1 MTLFY
6 SLLTPADTLSHS
18 ESSLITAADKKKK
31 KKSRYMQA
39 FNEPSRS
46 KFKYTTDLHLL
57 LHQDTNFKY
66 TQWVPCSSVQCMI
79 HLFTVSLRA
88 CPNWTNDKEKKEP
101 NPHVRKNKVQLS
113 ETLQHWETRCN
124 RQRRNNYDQC
134 SLQLHIA
141 IMDKKKLKKRSLTI
155 VIISVCKTELN
166 KSNIDNKER
175 NSKVKCKFL
184 WKLE

>member
-1 MTLFY
+1 
-6 SLLTPADTLSHS
+6 
-18 ESSLITAADKKKK
+18 
-31 KKSRYMQA
+31 MQA

-101 NPHVRKNKVQLS
+101 NPHVRKKTKYSYQR
-113 ETLQHWETRCN
+113 LQHWETRCN

-155 VIISVCKTELN
+155 VIISMCKTELN

>member
-1 MTLFY
+1 
-6 SLLTPADTLSHS
+6 
-18 ESSLITAADKKKK
+18 
-31 KKSRYMQA
+31 MQA

-101 NPHVRKNKVQLS
+101 NPHVRKKQSTVIRDTA
-113 ETLQHWETRCN
+113 TLR
-124 RQRRNNYDQC
+124 
-134 SLQLHIA
+134 
-141 IMDKKKLKKRSLTI
+141 DKMQQ
-155 VIISVCKTELN
+155 TE
-166 KSNIDNKER
+166 KE
-175 NSKVKCKFL
+175 
-184 WKLE
+184 